1 MTGTGGM
8 NQTARCEFLQ
18 PRTFLV
24 GAAEYPQDSDYVLA
38 RAAARGAVAALGDL
52 YERHNRRVYAVCLRM
67 TGNAADAEDLT
78 QEVFIHLFRKIGS
91 FRGESQFTTWLHR
104 LTVNYVLMYF
114 RRAAA
119 RKEEM
124 PEDIEAAIL
133 TSRRRRN
140 SAGAQAVDRIALDR
154 ALAQLPSGCRAVFVL
169 FDIEGYKHGEIAS
182 LLGCTVGNSKSQ
194 LHKARLKLWRL
205 LQFGSLK

>member
-1 MTGTGGM
+1 MIESGVM
-8 NQTARCEFLQ
+8 NQTASCDFLRPQ
-18 PRTFLV
+18 AFFV
-24 GAAEYPQDSDYVLA
+24 GAAEYPHDSDYALA
-38 RAAARGAVAALGDL
+38 RAAAGGVVAALGDL
-52 YERHNRRVYAVCLRM
+52 YERHNRRVYAVCMRM

-114 RRAAA
+114 RRVTA

-124 PEDIEAAIL
+124 PEDIEAAL
-133 TSRRRRN
+133 STSRRRRN
-140 SAGAQAVDRIALDR
+140 AAGAQAVDRIALDR
-154 ALAQLPSGCRAVFVL
+154 ALSQLPSGCRAVLVL

-205 LQFGSLK
+205 LQFGRLK

>member
-1 MTGTGGM
+1 M
-8 NQTARCEFLQ
+8 
-18 PRTFLV
+18 
-24 GAAEYPQDSDYVLA
+24 GAAEYPQDSDYALA
-38 RAAARGAVAALGDL
+38 RAAARGVVAALGDL

-91 FRGESQFTTWLHR
+91 FRGESQFSTWLHR

-114 RRAAA
+114 RRVTA

-124 PEDIEAAIL
+124 PEYIEAAIS
-133 TSRRRRN
+133 TSRWRRN
-140 SAGAQAVDRIALDR
+140 SAGTQAIDRIALER
-154 ALAQLPSGCRAVFVL
+154 AVAKLPSGCRAVLVM
-169 FDIEGYKHGEIAS
+169 FDIEGYKHEEIAS
-182 LLGCTVGNSKSQ
+182 LLGCAVGTSKSQ